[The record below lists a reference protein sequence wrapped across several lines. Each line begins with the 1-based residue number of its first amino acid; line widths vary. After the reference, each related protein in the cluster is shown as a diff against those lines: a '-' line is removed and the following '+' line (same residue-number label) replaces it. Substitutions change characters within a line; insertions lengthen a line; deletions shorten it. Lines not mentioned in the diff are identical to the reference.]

1 MSILDTL
8 KAQVAKDG
16 DLRRNLE
23 AVLAVAG
30 DKAKDGAKG
39 LGGLI
44 ERLKNSE
51 LADNVSSWI
60 STNANKLPS
69 GDQIARVL
77 GPDAIGKVAK
87 NLGVSAQEAG
97 DRVAHALPAVIDN
110 ISPTGKLPENLD
122 NIGKELA
129 ALMKTPKGRAIAG
142 AAAVGVAAVAGVAAA
157 VAARSKAKK
166 PAAKPKAAAKP
177 KPAAKSKA
185 ASKPAAKKPVAKKP
199 AAKKPAAK
207 KPAPKA

>member
-8 KAQVAKDG
+8 KAKISKDSE
-16 DLRRNLE
+16 LRRNIE
-23 AVLAVAG
+23 AVLVVAG
-30 DKAKDGAKG
+30 EKAKDGAKG
-39 LGGLI
+39 LGGLVD
-44 ERLKNSE
+44 RLKESE

-69 GDQIARVL
+69 GADVQRVL
-77 GPDAIGKVAK
+77 GAEAIGKVAK

-122 NIGKELA
+122 HIGKELA
-129 ALMKTPKGRAIAG
+129 ALMKDPKNRAIAG
-142 AAAVGVAAVAGVAAA
+142 VAAIGIVGAAAGAVLAARAKSAKGKAAA
-157 VAARSKAKK
+157 K

-177 KPAAKSKA
+177 AAAKPKAAAKPAA
-185 ASKPAAKKPVAKKP
+185 KP

-207 KPAPKA
+207 KPAPKK